1 MSGDLAPGGGG
12 VYRSQD
18 RGVSWEWF
26 SKGLPEGPPLF
37 TNEEWQGDNR
47 QLAFSPDG
55 SAILRAMDGR
65 RLYRLDRVADAWRE
79 MPSRVRGRLPFPDPH
94 VPGRFILC
102 GAAMFETL
110 DGGAT

>member
-1 MSGDLAPGGGG
+1 MAILIM
-12 VYRSQD
+12 
-18 RGVSWEWF
+18 
-26 SKGLPEGPPLF
+26 PEGPPLF

-79 MPSRVRGRLPFPDPH
+79 MPSRVRGRLPFSDPH